1 VGGSSSRAAPAAAN
15 SSERQ
20 NDRGK
25 AVLTRGISRTTN
37 GAGRQV
43 GRMVSWR
50 HPLALAALFPAAALL
65 LMLGLVQSVGAAS
78 AMGIVPAAATC
89 QPVIAHI
96 SQFRPGKTPDVSI
109 TGSCFGTAG
118 AYSRADSNH
127 FRVTDLGPNGTLKEL
142 EEAGKIPQTWW
153 NACAGHTDAI
163 NGYVP
168 NVVTCTVS
176 TWTNTAITFY
186 SFGPAYGE
194 DGWVVNGGDKLV
206 VEVWNANT
214 LAGPSMYLLT
224 AAGTPTSGGTGS
236 GGGTG
241 TATGGGTY
249 PGTPTFGAGHRL
261 LPSPLGHG
269 QCQAVEFADRSVQA
283 QIAVYNTNCNVTTG
297 VLGPAA
303 DRAKGAPY
311 KADGFNCTSVKERAG
326 STWASAWGS
335 DYYAYN
341 CADGA
346 AQAAFNWGTD
356 YTY

>member
-1 VGGSSSRAAPAAAN
+1 MFIR
-15 SSERQ
+15 RMC
-20 NDRGK
+20 
-25 AVLTRGISRTTN
+25 
-37 GAGRQV
+37 GAIR
-43 GRMVSWR
+43 RPMRRRRLAMV
-50 HPLALAALFPAAALL
+50 P
-65 LMLGLVQSVGAAS
+65 VGAAMPLVLMLS
-78 AMGIVPAAATC
+78 LLPAGAAASAARLVPEAASC
-89 QPVIAHI
+89 QPVIAHV

-109 TGSCFGTAG
+109 TGACFGTGG
-118 AYSRADSNH
+118 AYIRADSRH

-176 TWTNTAITFY
+176 TWTNTSITFY

-194 DGWVVNGGDKLV
+194 DGWVVSPGDKLV
-206 VEVWNANT
+206 VQVWNANSLT
-214 LAGPSMYLLT
+214 GPSMYLLT
-224 AAGTPTSGGTGS
+224 VAGTPTSGATGAAT
-236 GGGTG
+236 GGV
-241 TATGGGTY
+241 AGGGTY

-269 QCQAVEFADRSVQA
+269 QCQAVEFSDRSVQA
-283 QIAVYNTNCNVTTG
+283 QIAVYNANCTVATG
-297 VLGPAA
+297 ALGPAA
-303 DRAKGAPY
+303 DGAKGAPY
-311 KADGFNCTSVKERAG
+311 KTDGFTCTATKEGAG

-335 DYYAYN
+335 AYYAYN

-346 AQAAFNWGTD
+346 AQVAFNWGTD